1 MKVLHLNAGNET
13 GGGMVHILSL
23 LNQFNRKEFYLGL
36 LEHGTFETKAT
47 EMGVNTLVFG
57 QTSRYDLSVLFK
69 IIQYIKKNNIDIVHT
84 HGARANLYGYFIRKL
99 TKVVWMTT
107 VHSDP
112 RNDFLGRGLKGNL
125 FTKLNLAV
133 LKRPDHYFAIS
144 DRFAKMMVG
153 FGVQHNKITTILNG
167 IDFDKK
173 STNKISYEDLKL
185 NPQDFVILMVARF
198 DPVKRHELAI
208 LAMEKVLRK
217 YPSAKLLFVGDG
229 PSREPMEALVKKM
242 NLTESVLFLG
252 HRENIEAFYKLC
264 DITLLTSK
272 TESFPLVLLESSKE
286 KTTVIT
292 TDVGGVKDMIPDQS
306 YGFVLSDDKVVDI
319 SNAIMA
325 AIKLKEDGKLKAMG
339 EKFYT
344 YTSQNFSI
352 QSTADSIYQTYKK
365 FVHE

>member
-23 LNQFNRKEFYLGL
+23 LNQLNREEFYLGL
-36 LEHGTFETKAT
+36 LEHGTFETKAK
-47 EMGVNTLVFG
+47 ELGVNTLVFE

-69 IIQYIKKNNIDIVHT
+69 IIQYIKKNSIDIVHT
-84 HGARANLYGYFIRKL
+84 HGARANLYGYLIRKL

-112 RNDFLGRGLKGNL
+112 RNDFLGRGLKGNV

-133 LKRPDHYFAIS
+133 LKKPDHYFAIS
-144 DRFAKMMVG
+144 ERFAKMMG
-153 FGVQHNKITTILNG
+153 DFGVQHDRITTILNG

-173 STNKISYEDLKL
+173 STNRISYEDLKL

-208 LAMEKVLRK
+208 LAIEEVLKK
-217 YPSAKLLFVGDG
+217 YSSVKLLFVGDG
-229 PSREPMEALVKKM
+229 PARQPMEELVEKL
-242 NLTESVLFLG
+242 NLTQSVLFLG
-252 HRENIEAFYKLC
+252 HRENVDSFYKLC

-306 YGFVLSDDKVVDI
+306 YGFVLGDDKVEDI
-319 SNAIMA
+319 SKAIMT
-325 AIKLKEDGKLKAMG
+325 AIEFKENGKLKEMG
-339 EKFYT
+339 EKFYI

-365 FVHE
+365 FV